1 MGTRFRLTSVQPQVV
16 EMLLRENSCLLDVGK
31 LVGFHGNSQI
41 QRLIQKAAQKVAK
54 GKKRIRTGTLT
65 LNSDSCSGATHGN
78 VGTVGQRGC
87 CVPWLTLQQI

>member
-16 EMLLRENSCLLDVGK
+16 EMLLRDNSCLLDVGE

-54 GKKRIRTGTLT
+54 GGKKNLYWNSHPEHRQPFSGCTQEHGHYGTEGVLCPMAH
-65 LNSDSCSGATHGN
+65 S
-78 VGTVGQRGC
+78 
-87 CVPWLTLQQI
+87 